1 MELRTETPTENV
13 WHSVVGGEIASL
25 DRQILALEGQQSP
38 WITFTCEIG
47 GQQVSHSMRVPEMIE
62 HLSKVRD
69 SYRLALDYP
78 LV

>member
-1 MELRTETPTENV
+1 MELQTEIPAPNA
-13 WHSVVGGEIASL
+13 WHSIVGGEITSL
-25 DRQILALEGQQSP
+25 DRQILALESQQNP

-47 GQQVSHSMRVPEMIE
+47 GQKVSHSMRVPEMIE
-62 HLSKVRD
+62 HLTKVRD